1 MHEALFSSATDE
13 WSTPNAFFQTLNAE
27 FGFDLDVCA
36 TAENAKCAQYYT
48 REQDGLVQKWGGV
61 CAGAIPR
68 MAERSESGYRRPPK
82 AAAPWLCFY
91 LRGQTQNGST
101 STYTA
106 GQRCALCAAA

>member
-13 WSTPNAFFQTLNAE
+13 WSTPNAFFQALNAE
-27 FGFDLDVCA
+27 FRFELDVCA
-36 TAENAKCAQYYT
+36 TAKT
-48 REQDGLVQKWGGV
+48 RSVRSITRGSRTVLRKNGRV

-68 MAERSESGYRRPPK
+68 MAERSESGYKRPPK
-82 AAAPWLCFY
+82 AAAPWLCFC

-106 GQRCALCAAA
+106 GQRCALYAAA

>member
-13 WSTPNAFFQTLNAE
+13 WSTPNAFFQALNAE
-27 FGFDLDVCA
+27 FRFELDVCA
-36 TAENAKCAQYYT
+36 TAENAKCAKYYT
-48 REQDGLVQKWGGV
+48 REQDGLAQKWGG

-68 MAERSESGYRRPPK
+68 MAERSESGYKRAPK
-82 AAAPWLCFY
+82 AAAPWLCFC

-106 GQRCALCAAA
+106 GQRCALCAGA